1 MLFVEILY
9 GVYWAF
15 LAMICWSVADYFA
28 RTATIQLG
36 SAIKASFY
44 VHVIGL
50 FVPLIIFVYQL
61 VSNQYGEIDFVLLFT
76 YGPLAGFLFTL
87 NYVLYYRGL
96 STGSVSIVTAVASA
110 FVVVAVIL
118 SAILLQ
124 ESFSMFQFILVILIT
139 SGISLTSFRDATVGS
154 STGLKYALP
163 CMFIV
168 GVAVCIVKP
177 LVQGVGPVLAT
188 IMPMLVSSLLTGIW
202 AIKMEIP
209 LNFSFNNG
217 LKNVSIAGILDSGGF
232 LCISMGF
239 VLAPVFIVTPISAA
253 SPMVTIFLARIFI
266 KERISKLQSLGVVLT
281 IAGVIILSAAS
292 A

>member
-1 MLFVEILY
+1 
-9 GVYWAF
+9 
-15 LAMICWSVADYFA
+15 MICWGVADYFA

-50 FVPLIIFVYQL
+50 FIPLIIFVYQL
-61 VSNQYGEIDFVLLFT
+61 ATNHYAGIDFVLLFT

-118 SAILLQ
+118 SAVFLH
-124 ESFSMFQFILVILIT
+124 ESFSTFQFILVLLIT
-139 SGISLTSFRDATVGS
+139 LGISLTCFKDTTIGS

-163 CMFIV
+163 CMFII
-168 GVAVCIVKP
+168 GIAVCIVKP
-177 LVQGVGPVLAT
+177 LVQEVGPVLAT
-188 IMPMLVSSLLTGIW
+188 IVPMFVSSLLTAGW

-232 LCISMGF
+232 LCLSMGF

-253 SPMVTIFLARIFI
+253 SPMVTIFLVRVFI
-266 KERISKLQSLGVVLT
+266 GERIAKIQSLGVILT
-281 IAGVIILSAAS
+281 IAGVLILSATS
-292 A
+292 N

>member
-1 MLFVEILY
+1 MEIFY

-15 LAMICWSVADYFA
+15 LAMICWGVADYFA

-36 SAIKASFY
+36 SAIRASFY

-61 VSNQYGEIDFVLLFT
+61 ASSQSGEIDFVLLFT
-76 YGPLAGFLFTL
+76 YGPLAGLLFTL

-118 SAILLQ
+118 SAILLH
-124 ESFSMFQFILVILIT
+124 ESFSMFQFLLVVLIT
-139 SGISLTSFRDATVGS
+139 LGISLTSFKNTTIGS

-163 CMFIV
+163 CMFII

-188 IMPMLVSSLLTGIW
+188 IVPMLVSSLLTWIW
-202 AIKMEIP
+202 AIKMGIP
-209 LNFSFNNG
+209 LSFSVNNG

-253 SPMVTIFLARIFI
+253 SPMVTIFLVRVFI
-266 KERISKLQSLGVVLT
+266 GERIAKLQSFGVILT
-281 IAGVIILSAAS
+281 IAGVLILSAVS
-292 A
+292 N